1 MSAPIDF
8 TLLGLDAEQTSAIL
22 EMAGDYTAPAAFTL
36 PTVTMKMNATDFG
49 SFLKLE
55 LTEVGNQLAHI
66 PHPGSEA
73 LYFSE
78 DITFHID
85 ETLWPNLQSNEAT
98 PKLLSNLP
106 LVNTPIQSNDP
117 VYIDQRTLDTDYIGP
132 SIVHEQA
139 LQLTNARYMDDQVSN
154 KAALEGAIEA
164 YLAPGGAGVS
174 TLLGFI
180 RAQLALASGQT
191 NSDHADTNVGRELFM
206 MVVESSVGG
215 LAPGVSATNDRVQRL
230 FSTDQGA
237 TSNAVDDN
245 GVLKH
250 AFFFEAGDSI
260 RFSVTFKGTQNE
272 HLQDGAIV
280 RQMEDR
286 AVEIILQLE

>member
-1 MSAPIDF
+1 
-8 TLLGLDAEQTSAIL
+8 
-22 EMAGDYTAPAAFTL
+22 
-36 PTVTMKMNATDFG
+36 
-49 SFLKLE
+49 
-55 LTEVGNQLAHI
+55 
-66 PHPGSEA
+66 
-73 LYFSE
+73 
-78 DITFHID
+78 
-85 ETLWPNLQSNEAT
+85 
-98 PKLLSNLP
+98 
-106 LVNTPIQSNDP
+106 
-117 VYIDQRTLDTDYIGP
+117 
-132 SIVHEQA
+132 
-139 LQLTNARYMDDQVSN
+139 
-154 KAALEGAIEA
+154 
-164 YLAPGGAGVS
+164 
-174 TLLGFI
+174 
-180 RAQLALASGQT
+180 
-191 NSDHADTNVGRELFM
+191 M